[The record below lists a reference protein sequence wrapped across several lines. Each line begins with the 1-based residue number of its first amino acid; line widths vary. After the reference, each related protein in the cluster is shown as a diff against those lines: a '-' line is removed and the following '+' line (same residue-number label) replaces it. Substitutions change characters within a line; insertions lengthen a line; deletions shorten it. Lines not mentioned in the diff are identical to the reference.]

1 MGLAPQLIT
10 EEIYRDAVK
19 ALKQISKE
27 NRIAIRLRA
36 IIAAKEHGVGITAK
50 VFNITTTTLRSW
62 VKKFKKEDKDSLE
75 YKRGRGRK
83 SRITEEHL
91 NEMRKWI
98 EKDSSLTIK
107 KILKKLEKE
116 CGVKSSKSAVHRALM
131 KMGLSYITPR
141 PKHYKQNAEQK
152 AEFKKKIQNDNKP

>member
-10 EEIYRDAVK
+10 EEIYQDAVN

-36 IIAAKEHGVGITAK
+36 IIAAKEHGVAITAK
-50 VFNITTTTLRSW
+50 IFNITTTTLRSW
-62 VKKFKKEDKDSLE
+62 VKKFKKEDKASLE
-75 YKRGRGRK
+75 YSRGRGRK
-83 SRITEEHL
+83 SKLKEEHL

-98 EKDSSLTIK
+98 KKDSSLTIE

-116 CGVKSSKSAVHRALM
+116 CAIQSSKSAVHRALM
-131 KMGLSYITPR
+131 KLDFSYITPR
-141 PKHYKQNAEQK
+141 PKHYKQKAEQK
-152 AEFKKKIQNDNKP
+152 AEFKKKIQNDNKC